1 MADLTLVAQKP
12 PRLAP
17 LAAHAG
23 DPRARPLGPMARFSL
38 RLRETALPSAA
49 TAIGLDLAQPINRAI
64 SHAGCSALHLGP
76 DEWLVLAPEEDG
88 EAIAAALDR
97 AVSSGDISLVDIGH
111 RQTGIL
117 LAGEDAASMLN
128 AACPLDLDLAAFP
141 VGMASRTVFAKA
153 EIILWRLAMA
163 QFHIEVWRSYA
174 PYVWALLREIGR
186 EYPV

>member
-1 MADLTLVAQKP
+1 MADLTLIRERK
-12 PRLAP
+12 PRLSP
-17 LAAHAG
+17 LAERAG
-23 DPRARPLGPMARFSL
+23 DPRARPVGPMARFSL

-49 TAIGLDLAQPINRAI
+49 AALGLDLAQPINRAF
-64 SHAGCSALHLGP
+64 SKEGRSALRLGP
-76 DEWLVLAPEEDG
+76 DEWLVLSPEENA

-97 AVSSGDISLVDIGH
+97 AVSADDISLVDIGH

-141 VGMASRTVFAKA
+141 VGMASRTIFAKA
-153 EIILWRLAMA
+153 EIILWRFATT

-174 PYVWALLREIGR
+174 PYVWDLLREIGR
-186 EYPV
+186 EYPI